1 MFPTLCFVDVSSGS
15 LDVEAKGVLEGSLNE
30 EEFDVISEN
39 NAGFSFKFKILE
51 FFENV
56 RVSLANNS

>member
-30 EEFDVISEN
+30 EEFDVEGTGLLS
-39 NAGFSFKFKILE
+39 
-51 FFENV
+51 
-56 RVSLANNS
+56 